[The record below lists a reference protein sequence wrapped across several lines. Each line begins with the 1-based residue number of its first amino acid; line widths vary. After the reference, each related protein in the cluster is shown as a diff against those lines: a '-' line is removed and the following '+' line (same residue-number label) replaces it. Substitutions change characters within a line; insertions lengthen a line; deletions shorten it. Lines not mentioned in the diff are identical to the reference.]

1 MTAVRPRLLVLE
13 DGSEYVEFARA
24 FLGDAFVVDVARTAA
39 EAVDAL
45 ARGPVDALLV
55 DLRFDRVDRAALVGD
70 VQAIA
75 DRWFA
80 GDRERAERYVVD
92 QQGALVLAELRKLG
106 CEARAVFVQDFPRKR
121 LENLRSLYG
130 RVDAVPSFDA
140 ARIRALL
147 LAGADDA

>member
-24 FLGDAFVVDVARTAA
+24 FLGDAFVVEVARSAA
-39 EAVDAL
+39 EALEAL
-45 ARGPVDALLV
+45 ARGPVAALLV

-70 VQAIA
+70 VPAIA
-75 DRWFA
+75 ERWFA

-92 QQGALVLAELRKLG
+92 QQGALVLAELRARG
-106 CEARAVFVQDFPRKR
+106 CDARAVFVQDFPRKR
-121 LENLRSLYG
+121 LENLRALYG

-140 ARIRALL
+140 ERMRALL
-147 LAGADDA
+147 LPEAGDG